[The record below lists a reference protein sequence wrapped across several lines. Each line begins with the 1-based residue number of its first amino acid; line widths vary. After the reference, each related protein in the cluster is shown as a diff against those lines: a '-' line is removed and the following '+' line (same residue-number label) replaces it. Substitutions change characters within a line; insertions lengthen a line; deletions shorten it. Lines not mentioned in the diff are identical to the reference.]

1 MRHAC
6 SVEGCGYIQPAS
18 EYATL
23 GLNYLPAG
31 TGVLV
36 MGIGSAADSQNIVIP
51 AYNEEGKKVVGIMG
65 GAFENFNGE
74 SIVIPGTVDTIN
86 EDAFTGCSAEVIFEP
101 DSLVKK
107 LNDGAFRG
115 YAGERVVLP
124 DGLEEIGQVNGEV
137 FANCG
142 KLTVWIPDSVTFI
155 APACFKNNTGYV
167 IVQFEGTQ
175 AQYDALSKENIYEGL
190 DWNNYQNPES
200 FNVPRPEIT
209 IPMPS

>member
-1 MRHAC
+1 MPANSDTGNRKRLNISRPMKIKTIKSAAIIV
-6 SVEGCGYIQPAS
+6 SVTGGVLAAGFAALGGGVWWIVLLILFISGISIGYIA
-18 EYATL
+18 L
-23 GLNYLPAG
+23 
-31 TGVLV
+31 
-36 MGIGSAADSQNIVIP
+36 I
-51 AYNEEGKKVVGIMG
+51 
-65 GAFENFNGE
+65 
-74 SIVIPGTVDTIN
+74 
-86 EDAFTGCSAEVIFEP
+86 
-101 DSLVKK
+101 KK

-190 DWNNYQNPES
+190 DWDNYQQPES